1 MSKYHQKHK
10 HVWLSWYVPGLG
22 QIIKGHVAKGI
33 LIMIAFIL
41 CLTLPIPI
49 LRLTESALLAVIVIS
64 AGLILWCWNIYDAF
78 TS

>member
-1 MSKYHQKHK
+1 MSKYEKHK
-10 HVWLSWYVPGLG
+10 HVWMSWYVPGLG

-33 LIMIAFIL
+33 LIMSAFAL
-41 CLTLPIPI
+41 SLTLPILI
-49 LRLTESALLAVIVIS
+49 LRLTESVLLAVIVIS